1 MKFAT
6 RLLTFDPAPGDRF
19 TPANTPIY
27 QTATFRQDDAT
38 AFGEYDYSRSGN
50 PTRAV
55 VEKQIAALESG
66 TRGFCFSTGLAAIT
80 AVTRL
85 LSPGEEILA
94 CDDLYGGTY
103 RLFSRILA
111 KRGINVRYVD
121 FTNLDAV
128 AAAITSN
135 TTAGLPGE
143 PDQSRC
149 CRSSTLPQSSDI
161 AHRAGALVCVDNS
174 TMSPYLQRPL
184 ELGADIVLHSATKFL
199 CGHSDVM
206 AGAVVVADEELGAGA
221 LPHPERRRRRI
232 VAFRQLSSAARYE
245 DAVAAAGS
253 PAVKRQGDRRVA
265 GCASGGRSRVLSR
278 TRRCGASCAIHRAQ
292 ASGDGAVLS
301 FVTGDP
307 EFSRAV
313 VEATKLFAITV
324 SFGGVN
330 STISLPNYMSHASIP
345 AHLRQQ
351 KSIPADLVRISVGAE
366 DVDDLIDDLSQA
378 FEIAARQSTALASG
392 GRRLG
397 KEKEP
402 LWGSPL
408 CCRCGGLQL
417 RRCGRA
423 ALRRSR
429 CSRTHVA
436 AGRRRRCRRVRRRR
450 RRIRRRGRR
459 MLEWRLGV
467 VVGDSGVTSG

>member
-1 MKFAT
+1 VKFAT
-6 RLLTFDPAPGDRF
+6 RLLNFDPAPGDRF

-38 AFGEYDYSRSGN
+38 EFGEYDYSRSGN

-66 TRGFCFSTGLAAIT
+66 TRGFCFATGLAAIT

-85 LSPGEEILA
+85 VSPGEEILA

-111 KRGINVRYVD
+111 KRGINVRYAD
-121 FTNLDAV
+121 FTNLAALAASISEKTKLVYLESPTNPLLQIIDIAAV
-128 AAAITSN
+128 C
-135 TTAGLPGE
+135 E
-143 PDQSRC
+143 
-149 CRSSTLPQSSDI
+149 I
-161 AHRAGALVCVDNS
+161 AHRSSALVCVDNS

-206 AGAVVVADEELGAGA
+206 AGAVVVADHELAAELYLIQNGEGAGLA
-221 LPHPERRRRRI
+221 PFDSFLLLRGMKTLSLRLDRQQANASKIAEFLAAHPAVDRVYYPGLPPQRANQGRTGGPGLADE
-232 VAFRQLSSAARYE
+232 RQL
-245 DAVAAAGS
+245 
-253 PAVKRQGDRRVA
+253 
-265 GCASGGRSRVLSR
+265 
-278 TRRCGASCAIHRAQ
+278 AIHRSQ

-307 EFSRAV
+307 ELSRAV
-313 VEATKLFAITV
+313 VEATKLFNIAV

-351 KSIPADLVRISVGAE
+351 KSIPADLVRVSVGAE
-366 DVDDLIDDLSQA
+366 DADDLVDDLSQA
-378 FEIAARQSTALASG
+378 FEIASRQTN
-392 GRRLG
+392 
-397 KEKEP
+397 
-402 LWGSPL
+402 
-408 CCRCGGLQL
+408 
-417 RRCGRA
+417 
-423 ALRRSR
+423 ALRAI
-429 CSRTHVA
+429 A
-436 AGRRRRCRRVRRRR
+436 A
-450 RRIRRRGRR
+450 
-459 MLEWRLGV
+459 
-467 VVGDSGVTSG
+467 D

>member
-1 MKFAT
+1 VKFAT

-128 AAAITSN
+128 AAAIT
-135 TTAGLPGE
+135 T
-143 PDQSRC
+143 
-149 CRSSTLPQSSDI
+149 STRLVYLESPTNPLLQIIDIAAVSDI
-161 AHRAGALVCVDNS
+161 AHRSGALVCVDNS

-206 AGAVVVADEELGAGA
+206 AGAVVVADEDLAQEIYLIQNGEGAGLSPFDSYLLLRGTKTLSLRLDRQQSNA
-221 LPHPERRRRRI
+221 EAIAELLDAHPAVDR
-232 VAFRQLSSAARYE
+232 VYYPGLANDRQL
-245 DAVAAAGS
+245 
-253 PAVKRQGDRRVA
+253 
-265 GCASGGRSRVLSR
+265 
-278 TRRCGASCAIHRAQ
+278 AIHRAQ

-301 FVTGDP
+301 FATGDP
-307 EFSRAV
+307 EFSRTV

-378 FEIAARQSTALASG
+378 FEIAARQS
-392 GRRLG
+392 
-397 KEKEP
+397 
-402 LWGSPL
+402 
-408 CCRCGGLQL
+408 
-417 RRCGRA
+417 A
-423 ALRRSR
+423 ALRAI
-429 CSRTHVA
+429 A
-436 AGRRRRCRRVRRRR
+436 A
-450 RRIRRRGRR
+450 
-459 MLEWRLGV
+459 
-467 VVGDSGVTSG
+467 D

>member
-27 QTATFRQDDAT
+27 QTATFRQDEAT
-38 AFGEYDYSRSGN
+38 EFGEYDYSRSGN

-55 VEKQIAALESG
+55 VEKQIAALENG

-85 LSPGEEILA
+85 VSPGEEILA

-121 FTNLDAV
+121 FNNLDAV
-128 AAAITSN
+128 AASINSN
-135 TTAGLPGE
+135 TKLVYLESPTNPLLQVIDIRAVA
-143 PDQSRC
+143 
-149 CRSSTLPQSSDI
+149 DI
-161 AHRAGALVCVDNS
+161 AHRKGVLVCVDNS

-206 AGAVVVADEELGAGA
+206 AGAVVVSDDQLSEELYLIQNGEGAGLAPFDSFLLLRGMKTLSLRLDRQQSNARKIAEWLEAQPAVERVYYPGLADE
-221 LPHPERRRRRI
+221 P
-232 VAFRQLSSAARYE
+232 QL
-245 DAVAAAGS
+245 
-253 PAVKRQGDRRVA
+253 RV
-265 GCASGGRSRVLSR
+265 
-278 TRRCGASCAIHRAQ
+278 HRAQ

-301 FVTGDP
+301 FVTGDA
-307 EFSRAV
+307 ELSRAI
-313 VEATKLFAITV
+313 VEATKLFNITV

-345 AHLRQQ
+345 QHLRQQ
-351 KSIPADLVRISVGAE
+351 KSIPADLVRVSVGAE
-366 DVDDLIDDLSQA
+366 DVEDLLDDLGQA
-378 FEIAARQSTALASG
+378 FEFASTQNIGARA
-392 GRRLG
+392 
-397 KEKEP
+397 
-402 LWGSPL
+402 
-408 CCRCGGLQL
+408 
-417 RRCGRA
+417 
-423 ALRRSR
+423 
-429 CSRTHVA
+429 VA
-436 AGRRRRCRRVRRRR
+436 A
-450 RRIRRRGRR
+450 
-459 MLEWRLGV
+459 
-467 VVGDSGVTSG
+467 D

>member
-6 RLLTFDPAPGDRF
+6 RLLTFDPAPGDRL

-27 QTATFRQDDAT
+27 QTATFRQDEAT
-38 AFGEYDYSRSGN
+38 EFGEYDYSRSGN

-85 LSPGEEILA
+85 VAPGEEILA

-111 KRGINVRYVD
+111 KRGIKVRYVD
-121 FTNLDAV
+121 FTNLEAV
-128 AAAITSN
+128 AAALNSN
-135 TTAGLPGE
+135 TRLVYLESPTNPLLQIIDIAAV
-143 PDQSRC
+143 SA
-149 CRSSTLPQSSDI
+149 I

-184 ELGADIVLHSATKFL
+184 ELGVDIVLHSATKFL

-206 AGAVVVADEELGAGA
+206 AGAVVVKDDELGQELYLIQNGEGAGLSPFDSYLLLRGTKTLSLRLDRQQSNARKIANLLHSHPAVDRVYYPALADEQ
-221 LPHPERRRRRI
+221 
-232 VAFRQLSSAARYE
+232 QL
-245 DAVAAAGS
+245 
-253 PAVKRQGDRRVA
+253 
-265 GCASGGRSRVLSR
+265 
-278 TRRCGASCAIHRAQ
+278 AIHRSQ
-292 ASGDGAVLS
+292 AEGDGAVLS

-307 EFSRAV
+307 VFSRCV
-313 VEATKLFAITV
+313 VEATKLFNITV

-351 KSIPADLVRISVGAE
+351 KSIPRDLVRVSVGAE
-366 DVDDLIDDLSQA
+366 DVEDLIDDLSQA
-378 FEIAARQSTALASG
+378 FEFATKQSSD
-392 GRRLG
+392 
-397 KEKEP
+397 
-402 LWGSPL
+402 
-408 CCRCGGLQL
+408 L
-417 RRCGRA
+417 RA
-423 ALRRSR
+423 
-429 CSRTHVA
+429 VA
-436 AGRRRRCRRVRRRR
+436 AG
-450 RRIRRRGRR
+450 
-459 MLEWRLGV
+459 
-467 VVGDSGVTSG
+467 

>member
-6 RLLTFDPAPGDRF
+6 RLLNFDPAPGDRF

-38 AFGEYDYSRSGN
+38 EFGEYDYSRSGN

-55 VEKQIAALESG
+55 VEKQIAALEGG
-66 TRGFCFSTGLAAIT
+66 TRGFCFATGLAAIT

-121 FTNLDAV
+121 FTSLPAV
-128 AAAITSN
+128 AASINEKTKLVYLESPTNPLLQIIDIAAVS
-135 TTAGLPGE
+135 E
-143 PDQSRC
+143 
-149 CRSSTLPQSSDI
+149 I
-161 AHRAGALVCVDNS
+161 AHRTGALVCVDNS

-206 AGAVVVADEELGAGA
+206 AGAVVVADDVLAAELYLIQNGEGAGLSPFDSFLLLRGMKTLSLRLDRQQSNA
-221 LPHPERRRRRI
+221 RKIAELLAAHPAIER
-232 VAFRQLSSAARYE
+232 VYYPGLADARQLE
-245 DAVAAAGS
+245 
-253 PAVKRQGDRRVA
+253 
-265 GCASGGRSRVLSR
+265 
-278 TRRCGASCAIHRAQ
+278 IHRSQ

-301 FVTGDP
+301 FITGDP
-307 EFSRAV
+307 EFSRAI
-313 VEATKLFAITV
+313 VEATKLFNITV

-366 DVDDLIDDLSQA
+366 DADDLIDDLSQA
-378 FEIAARQSTALASG
+378 FQAAS
-392 GRRLG
+392 RL
-397 KEKEP
+397 
-402 LWGSPL
+402 SHT
-408 CCRCGGLQL
+408 L
-417 RRCGRA
+417 RA
-423 ALRRSR
+423 
-429 CSRTHVA
+429 VA
-436 AGRRRRCRRVRRRR
+436 A
-450 RRIRRRGRR
+450 
-459 MLEWRLGV
+459 
-467 VVGDSGVTSG
+467 D